1 MFCLTFLSSKLYIDY
16 PRKYLC
22 KHKDPITGNSF
33 IVCTIVAHF
42 AEFTVGLM
50 KINSGQLVCLANA
63 ATVLISM
70 ITDQIGIHSVLI
82 RDYLTNYEVHIM
94 KFVLRP
100 GS

>member
-1 MFCLTFLSSKLYIDY
+1 MISNQNLFFFFFFSDIKTMFCLTFLSSKLYIDY

-33 IVCTIVAHF
+33 IVCTTVAHF

-63 ATVLISM
+63 AIVLISW
-70 ITDQIGIHSVLI
+70 
-82 RDYLTNYEVHIM
+82 
-94 KFVLRP
+94 
-100 GS
+100 